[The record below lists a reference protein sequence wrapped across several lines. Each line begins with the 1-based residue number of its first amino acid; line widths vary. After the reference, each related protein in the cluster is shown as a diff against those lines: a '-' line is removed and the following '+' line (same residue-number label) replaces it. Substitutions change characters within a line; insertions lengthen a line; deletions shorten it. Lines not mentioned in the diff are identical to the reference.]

1 MQAQFH
7 EQLSLKRLRLSRS
20 RLSPSPNGAIR
31 IPLTPCTSTALLT
44 SMFSQAAQPRK
55 TPSFSVAAVV
65 DSKQCHSYP
74 TYAMH
79 LDCAPLRLGHGLRP
93 MTINIKKLRSMQAW
107 AKLFHIYRRMAH
119 CHREYYLFENCG
131 ARRAAFK
138 PYFFLSFILGS
149 LVKKPFFLSTGRK
162 SASALQSALAMP

>member
-1 MQAQFH
+1 
-7 EQLSLKRLRLSRS
+7 
-20 RLSPSPNGAIR
+20 
-31 IPLTPCTSTALLT
+31 
-44 SMFSQAAQPRK
+44 
-55 TPSFSVAAVV
+55 
-65 DSKQCHSYP
+65 
-74 TYAMH
+74 MH

-93 MTINIKKLRSMQAW
+93 IQTVPFVFHLRSILMSRWRAINTDNKKVLGMQACSY
-107 AKLFHIYRRMAH
+107 KQRHLERLRLSRSRLSPLTNKKRESRIQVNLHRLSLFYPYAACSI
-119 CHREYYLFENCG
+119 REYYLFENCG